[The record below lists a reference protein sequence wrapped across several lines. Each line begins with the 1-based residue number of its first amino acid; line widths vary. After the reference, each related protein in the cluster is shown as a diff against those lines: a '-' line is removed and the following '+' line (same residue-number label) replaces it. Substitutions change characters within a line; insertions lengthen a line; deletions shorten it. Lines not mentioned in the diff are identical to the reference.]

1 MSAPIERRNLLP
13 LRLARG
19 GPSWP
24 RILDQIPSPPEDLWV
39 LGKAEL
45 LGLQPAIAIVGTR
58 SPTEYGRAQAER
70 FGAGLAR
77 AGMCVISGLARGIDS
92 AAHRGALGVGGQSLA
107 VLGSAVD
114 MPWPRGPLTDRM
126 AREGLLISEYPPGT
140 GARRHHFPMRN
151 RLISGL
157 ADAVLVV
164 EAAHAS
170 GSLITARWAAD
181 QGRDVYVIPGRVDH
195 PMARGCLRLIREG
208 GTPVGSPEQLLEDL
222 YGFQLAP
229 KTGKVTPTPPGG
241 GAGNL
246 LQALEGETLCVD
258 ELAQRLDRRVD
269 GTLGLLVQLELEG
282 WVRRGPGG
290 LYGLHRPL
298 PQGES

>member
-1 MSAPIERRNLLP
+1 MHPPTDAPSQVP
-13 LRLARG
+13 LHLHKE

-24 RILDQIPSPPEDLWV
+24 RGLAQIPSPPDELWA

-45 LGLQPAIAIVGTR
+45 LGAAPSIAIVGTR
-58 SPTEYGRAQAER
+58 SPTEYGRSQALR

-92 AAHRGALGVGGQSLA
+92 AAHQGALEVGGATIA

-114 MPWPRGPLTDRM
+114 QPRPRGPLTSQV
-126 AREGLLISEYPPGT
+126 AREGLLLSEYPSGT

-181 QGRDVYVIPGRVDH
+181 QGRDVFVVPGRIDH

-208 GTPVGSPEQLLEDL
+208 ATPVGSPEQLLEDL

-229 KTGKVTPTPPGG
+229 KEGGITPPPPSG
-241 GAGNL
+241 GAGAL
-246 LQALEGETLCVD
+246 LRALEGETLCVD

-269 GTLGLLVQLELEG
+269 TTLSLLVRLELEG
-282 WVRRGPGG
+282 WIRRGPGG
-290 LYGLHRPL
+290 LYGLDRPL
-298 PQGES
+298 PPVEA

>member
-1 MSAPIERRNLLP
+1 MHSPSDAQPQVP
-13 LRLARG
+13 LHICRG
-19 GPSWP
+19 GATWP
-24 RILDQIPSPPEDLWV
+24 RSLTQIPSPPDELWA
-39 LGKAEL
+39 LGKTEL
-45 LGLQPAIAIVGTR
+45 LAERPSIAIVGTR
-58 SPTEYGRAQAER
+58 SPTEYGRSQALR

-77 AGMCVISGLARGIDS
+77 VGMCVISGLARGIDS
-92 AAHRGALGVGGQSLA
+92 AAHQGALEVGGATIA

-114 MPWPRGPLTDRM
+114 QPWPRGPLTSQV
-126 AREGLLISEYPPGT
+126 AREGLLLSEYPPGT

-170 GSLITARWAAD
+170 GSLITAHWAAD
-181 QGRDVYVIPGRVDH
+181 QGRDVYVVPGRVDH

-208 GTPVGSPEQLLEDL
+208 ATPVGSPEQLLEDL
-222 YGFQLAP
+222 WGFQLTSKSGTPAP
-229 KTGKVTPTPPGG
+229 APPGG
-241 GAGNL
+241 GSGYL
-246 LQALEGETLCVD
+246 LRALEGETLCVD
-258 ELAQRLDRRVD
+258 ELAQRLERRVD
-269 GTLGLLVQLELEG
+269 ATLSLLVQLELEG

-298 PQGES
+298 PHGED

>member
-1 MSAPIERRNLLP
+1 
-13 LRLARG
+13 
-19 GPSWP
+19 
-24 RILDQIPSPPEDLWV
+24 
-39 LGKAEL
+39 
-45 LGLQPAIAIVGTR
+45 
-58 SPTEYGRAQAER
+58 
-70 FGAGLAR
+70 
-77 AGMCVISGLARGIDS
+77 
-92 AAHRGALGVGGQSLA
+92 
-107 VLGSAVD
+107 
-114 MPWPRGPLTDRM
+114 
-126 AREGLLISEYPPGT
+126 
-140 GARRHHFPMRN
+140 MRN

-208 GTPVGSPEQLLEDL
+208 ATPVESPEQLLEDL
-222 YGFQLAP
+222 WGFQFTP
-229 KTGKVTPTPPGG
+229 KGATLTPAAPGG
-241 GAGNL
+241 GAGDL
-246 LQALEGETLCVD
+246 LRALEGETLCVD

-269 GTLGLLVQLELEG
+269 ATLSLLVQLELED

-298 PQGES
+298 PPRKA

>member
-1 MSAPIERRNLLP
+1 MHPPTNAHPQVP
-13 LRLARG
+13 LHICRG
-19 GPSWP
+19 GASWP
-24 RILDQIPSPPEDLWV
+24 RGLDNIPCPPDELWA
-39 LGKAEL
+39 LGKEEL
-45 LGLQPAIAIVGTR
+45 LAERPSIAIVGTR
-58 SPTEYGRAQAER
+58 SPTQYGRGQALR

-77 AGMCVISGLARGIDS
+77 VGMCVISGLARGIDS
-92 AAHRGALGVGGQSLA
+92 AAHEGALEVGGATIA

-114 MPWPRGPLTDRM
+114 QPWPRGPLTSQV
-126 AREGLLISEYPPGT
+126 AREGLLVSEYPPGT

-208 GTPVGSPEQLLEDL
+208 ATPVESPEQLLEDL
-222 YGFQLAP
+222 WGFQFTP
-229 KTGKVTPTPPGG
+229 KGATLTPAAPGG
-241 GAGNL
+241 GAGDL
-246 LQALEGETLCVD
+246 LRALEGETLCVD

-269 GTLGLLVQLELEG
+269 ATLSLLVQLELED

-298 PQGES
+298 PPRKA